1 MPGEGGSTTSGKYG
15 PNGIVVGGV
24 RLGIESLAMTCHVWM
39 LAGISLA
46 DLSTSL
52 STLLGSPLPLLVSE
66 VLFGNI
72 RFLLRG
78 YSISGPRAV

>member
-24 RLGIESLAMTCHVWM
+24 RLGIESLATCPVWM

-46 DLSTSL
+46 NLSTLL